1 MNTATALV
9 LIGLTVI
16 GLWALKSYLR
26 KLESGCCGAKVKKK
40 EAADIEIRHD
50 PHHLTLRV
58 EGMACGSCARRVEN
72 ALNASAERSGKPASA
87 RAIRPERTANQGG
100 SAAGGFKRSCDIL

>member
-26 KLESGCCGAKVKKK
+26 KLESGSCGAKVKKK

-50 PHHLTLRV
+50 PLTLRV
-58 EGMACGSCARRVEN
+58 EGMAYGSCARRAEN
-72 ALNASAERSGKPASA
+72 ALNASAARSGKPASA
-87 RAIRPERTANQGG
+87 RAIRRERTANQGG

>member
-1 MNTATALV
+1 MNTATTLV
-9 LIGLTVI
+9 LIVLTVI

-50 PHHLTLRV
+50 PLTLRV
-58 EGMACGSCARRVEN
+58 EEMACGSCARRAEN
-72 ALNASAERSGKPASA
+72 ALNASAARSGKPASA

>member
-1 MNTATALV
+1 MNTATALI
-9 LIGLTVI
+9 LIVLTVI

-50 PHHLTLRV
+50 SLTLRV
-58 EGMACGSCARRVEN
+58 EGMACGSCAPGRKR
-72 ALNASAERSGKPASA
+72 AERIR
-87 RAIRPERTANQGG
+87 RAIGKAGFRTGD
-100 SAAGGFKRSCDIL
+100 SA

>member
-26 KLESGCCGAKVKKK
+26 KLESGVCGAKVKKK

-50 PHHLTLRV
+50 PLTLRV
-58 EGMACGSCARRVEN
+58 EGMACGSCARRAEN
-72 ALNASAERSGKPASA
+72 ALNASAARSGKPASA
-87 RAIRPERTANQGG
+87 RAIRPERTANQRG

>member
-9 LIGLTVI
+9 LIVLTVI
-16 GLWALKSYLR
+16 GLWALESYLR

-50 PHHLTLRV
+50 PLTLRV
-58 EGMACGSCARRVEN
+58 EEMAGGSCARRVEN
-72 ALNASAERSGKPASA
+72 APNASAARSGKPASA
-87 RAIRPERTANQGG
+87 RAIRPERNKNQGG
-100 SAAGGFKRSCDIL
+100 SAAGGFKRSCNIL